1 MCTCEQHASRQ
12 TGKQASKQKA
22 SSSNNT
28 TTTTQRNGHAAQQGP
43 ECLGL
48 GLFLLLESLASS
60 KSSSKCFSC
69 TLCATLNE
77 VGLCLLKELLR
88 CVSLSCRVSLEHC
101 LLGEEEW
108 CLRRFSVVLYGVV
121 ASG

>member
-1 MCTCEQHASRQ
+1 MCAKVVLLTLVMGATVLWRCECVCKNKGLISQTCVMCTCEQHASRQ

-48 GLFLLLESLASS
+48 GLFLFTRIARIKQIIIQVFLVHA
-60 KSSSKCFSC
+60 
-69 TLCATLNE
+69 LCHFE
-77 VGLCLLKELLR
+77 
-88 CVSLSCRVSLEHC
+88 
-101 LLGEEEW
+101 
-108 CLRRFSVVLYGVV
+108 
-121 ASG
+121 